1 MFDIIIRDAKAEDAV
16 DIGNVRYKSWQE
28 TYTGLINQ
36 EYLDNM
42 SAQKCVE
49 MVEKCI
55 KTTLVAEVENKIAAY
70 LYYEHCKDAEY
81 GDCAIIS
88 AIYVLKEY
96 QKNGVGKMLIDTCIK
111 KLTGYRKL
119 ILWVVAGNK
128 NAIEFY
134 KKYGFSLDGCKKESV
149 LITPIAGVRMVM
161 DL

>member
-1 MFDIIIRDAKAEDAV
+1 MFDIIVRDAKTEDAV
-16 DIGNVRYKSWQE
+16 GIGDVRYKSWHE

-42 SAQKCVE
+42 RVEKCVE

-70 LYYEHCKDAEY
+70 LYYGHCNDAEY

-96 QKNGVGKMLIDTCIK
+96 QKNGIGKILIDTCIN
-111 KLTGYRKL
+111 KLTWYKKL
-119 ILWVVAGNK
+119 ILWVVASNK
-128 NAIEFY
+128 NAIDFY
-134 KKYGFSLDGCKKESV
+134 RKYGFSLDGGKKESV
-149 LITPIAGVRMVM
+149 LITPVAGVRMII